1 MARIERAPAA
11 EGAAPRWLLTLPP
24 LEAALYVALPDQF
37 AALLSDPDQNRRVID
52 RLFPASYADAEQERE
67 HRALLGASLMQER
80 RDMVAAVRAT
90 LGGARRGKS
99 SGLKVALDGAGLDL
113 LLRLINDT
121 RLVIA
126 TDLGVDKNLSDMA
139 VDPASP
145 DAAKFALLVYLGGLE
160 AAIVEALIGDPGY

>member
-1 MARIERAPAA
+1 MARIERAPGG
-11 EGAAPRWLLTLPP
+11 EGAAPRWKLSLPP
-24 LEAALYVALPDQF
+24 LEAALFVALPDQL
-37 AALLSDPDQNRRVID
+37 AALLADPDQNRRVID
-52 RLFPASYADAEQERE
+52 RLFPTSYSDAEQERE

-80 RDMVAAVRAT
+80 RDMVAGVRAA
-90 LGGARRGKS
+90 LAGARRGKA
-99 SGLKVALDGAGLDL
+99 GLKVELDGAGLDL
-113 LLRLINDT
+113 LLRFINDT

-145 DAAKFALLVYLGGLE
+145 DAPKFTLLVYLGGLE